1 MNAWLIAA
9 GALGVLAACI
19 HGGAG
24 EILVVRKLAPETLPG
39 TSFGG
44 PRMTRAMI
52 HVSWHIVTAAFLTAG
67 VAMLVAG
74 LALDGDALRAV
85 GVVGAAAFTGFGAI
99 ALLLGAAH
107 LRSARSLY
115 RHPGP
120 LALTATAVL
129 AWLGAL

>member
-1 MNAWLIAA
+1 MNALLIAA
-9 GALGVLAACI
+9 GALGVLAACV

-24 EILVVRKLAPETLPG
+24 EVLVVRKLSADTLPA

-52 HVSWHIVTAAFLTAG
+52 HASWHMVTVAFLTAG

-74 LALDGDALRAV
+74 LALDGDAARAV
-85 GVVGAAAFTGFGAI
+85 GVVGAAAFTGFGALTI
-99 ALLLGAAH
+99 ALGVGN
-107 LRSARSLY
+107 LRTPRALF

-120 LALTATAVL
+120 LALSATAVL